1 MIHSSSYQNKLIVAF
16 SIVTDDNIT
25 GGNKLVHDKAW
36 WLKVLHKVMFVL
48 LWLLRMSNN
57 AKDHKWAILVS
68 YYGDNQ
74 SCAQTYIL
82 SSSLSPAQV
91 FHMHPVALSLRLYP
105 CGSIPAALSLRLY
118 PCGSIPVA
126 LSLRLYPCGSIPVAL
141 SLWLYPCGSIHAA
154 LSPAAL
160 SLWLY
165 PCSSIPAC
173 GFIPA
178 ALSLWLYPCGS
189 ILAALSMQPCPK
201 NSVWHFQWKH
211 WGLIIKCIGM
221 LLHQS
226 DCSEKFICHH
236 K

>member
-36 WLKVLHKVMFVL
+36 WLKVLHKVL

-141 SLWLYPCGSIHAA
+141 SLRLYPCGSIHAA
-154 LSPAAL
+154 LS
-160 SLWLY
+160 
-165 PCSSIPAC
+165 
-173 GFIPA
+173 
-178 ALSLWLYPCGS
+178 
-189 ILAALSMQPCPK
+189 K
-201 NSVWHFQWKH
+201 K
-211 WGLIIKCIGM
+211 
-221 LLHQS
+221 
-226 DCSEKFICHH
+226 
-236 K
+236 